1 MTRII
6 FDIYGSLA
14 LLHGRMP
21 IVSAFQ
27 WRYDKPRL
35 IHVSKST

>member
-6 FDIYGSLA
+6 FDIYNSLA
-14 LLHGRMP
+14 VLHGRMP

-27 WRYDKPRL
+27 WLYDKPRL
-35 IHVSKST
+35 AHVSKST